1 MDIGTILLIQVRI
14 LFGFHQFYM
23 HAFFQLLKKEIIIL
37 SKRWLKKIK
46 ENFGGRKPGG
56 KFQLCHLPVGSWVI
70 HLNFLSLSF
79 FLHKMEITVE
89 LLWGLN
95 NLYEHIMLGH
105 CCNRFVEKSKLIRVW
120 TWRKQFVFPVTE
132 INWMSPSPS
141 LMTTWAGSFSFGWE
155 NLKPG
160 LASWVV
166 LWFGLISKW
175 FPLWMGS
182 PVFPD
187 LCSCSSWQPLHPWEP
202 PSSEGPLGPIWGT
215 TLGPFSGGHLD
226 MGRCHLL
233 TNLQAPSPGA
243 LGAPGSLLILSE
255 GAEIWD
261 EVESFPISS
270 PASPLL
276 WPLKMFRY
284 LVTSHPWKHLDLC
297 GPIR

>member
-1 MDIGTILLIQVRI
+1 MDDVLLTTVCCQNQDIDIGTILLIQVQI

-56 KFQLCHLPVGSWVI
+56 KFQLCHLSVGSWAI

-79 FLHKMEITVE
+79 FLHKMEISVE

-132 INWMSPSPS
+132 INWMFPSTS
-141 LMTTWAGSFSFGWE
+141 LMTTWAGSLSFSWK

-160 LASWVV
+160 LASGNALVWSSLWVV
-166 LWFGLISKW
+166 SLMNGEPG
-175 FPLWMGS
+175 FPWPVFMLVLTAS
-182 PVFPD
+182 PVPENHRPQRI
-187 LCSCSSWQPLHPWEP
+187 LWAPCGALPL
-202 PSSEGPLGPIWGT
+202 
-215 TLGPFSGGHLD
+215 
-226 MGRCHLL
+226 
-233 TNLQAPSPGA
+233 APS
-243 LGAPGSLLILSE
+243 
-255 GAEIWD
+255 
-261 EVESFPISS
+261 
-270 PASPLL
+270 
-276 WPLKMFRY
+276 
-284 LVTSHPWKHLDLC
+284 LVAT
-297 GPIR
+297 